1 MIANTTTRALRPVM
15 TRTVVNQRRHAGHF
29 LKKNLYVEENAG
41 IRENSYKTWTFTPS
55 NVLTM
60 TALLVVP
67 GFLFYYGVIGE
78 MRARDANTGKTQDYG
93 FLPKL

>member
-1 MIANTTTRALRPVM
+1 
-15 TRTVVNQRRHAGHF
+15 
-29 LKKNLYVEENAG
+29 
-41 IRENSYKTWTFTPS
+41 
-55 NVLTM
+55 M

-78 MRARDANTGKTQDYG
+78 MVSLLSLATPYLADLLLLLWLQRARDANTGKTQDYG